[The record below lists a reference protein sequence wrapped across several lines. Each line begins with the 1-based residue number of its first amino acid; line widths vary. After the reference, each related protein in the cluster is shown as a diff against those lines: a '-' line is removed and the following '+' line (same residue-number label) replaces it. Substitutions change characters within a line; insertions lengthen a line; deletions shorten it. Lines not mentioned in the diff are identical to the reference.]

1 LSLLKFIALLIRYKG
16 ENKMLFLSHD
26 EKIKQLA
33 SHLAER
39 LERELSQETSDEQM
53 HVLIGYLFASHL
65 IEHRPTGYYVR
76 SQYPEQLKD
85 LYETL
90 HVHQ

>member
-1 LSLLKFIALLIRYKG
+1 MSLLELAALLIRYKG
-16 ENKMLFLSHD
+16 RTKCFLSHD

-39 LERELSQETSDEQM
+39 LERELNQETSDEQM

>member
-1 LSLLKFIALLIRYKG
+1 MSLLKFTALLIRYKG
-16 ENKMLFLSHD
+16 EQNAFLSHD

-39 LERELSQETSDEQM
+39 LKRELSQETSDEQM
-53 HVLIGYLFASHL
+53 HVLIGYLFASRL

>member
-1 LSLLKFIALLIRYKG
+1 
-16 ENKMLFLSHD
+16 MLFLSHD

-33 SHLAER
+33 SRLAER
-39 LERELSQETSDEQM
+39 LEKELNKETSDAQVHM
-53 HVLIGYLFASHL
+53 LIGYLFASHL

-76 SQYPEQLKD
+76 SQYPEQLQD

-90 HVHQ
+90 HVYQ

>member
-1 LSLLKFIALLIRYKG
+1 
-16 ENKMLFLSHD
+16 MLFLSHD

-39 LERELSQETSDEQM
+39 LERELNQETSDEQM

-65 IEHRPTGYYVR
+65 IEQRPTGYYVYYVR

>member
-1 LSLLKFIALLIRYKG
+1 
-16 ENKMLFLSHD
+16 
-26 EKIKQLA
+26 
-33 SHLAER
+33 
-39 LERELSQETSDEQM
+39 M
-53 HVLIGYLFASHL
+53 HVLIGYLLASHL

-76 SQYPEQLKD
+76 SKYPEQLKD